1 MQMLQ
6 RFPTQIY
13 NHKFLLNIFTI
24 TSWYLYQIEH
34 KIIQQYP
41 KDNHTNF
48 NSYFIY
54 SSYQ

>member
-6 RFPTQIY
+6 HSPTQIY
-13 NHKFLLNIFTI
+13 KHKFLLDIFTI
-24 TSWYLYQIEH
+24 TSWYLYQIEQ

-48 NSYFIY
+48 NSYFIH